1 MGGRGRSAGGWK
13 AMGQRKVV
21 QAGRSAGRA
30 GWPQQPAE
38 ATVPEDG
45 HKEPVSRFPD
55 TFICGFPLTLLGC
68 RRLNISQ
75 ISDELHC
82 AMSPKE
88 LSLQAGLGGREAH
101 APRILRCSWVVLAME
116 PLAGPETQ
124 SQPRQPPAALAF
136 PGSPCQALTLTAT
149 GQPSAEVYQEHLGAL
164 GHVSLG
170 TPMASKR

>member
-1 MGGRGRSAGGWK
+1 
-13 AMGQRKVV
+13 MGQRKVV

-124 SQPRQPPAALAF
+124 SQPASHPLLWPFQEPPAKL
-136 PGSPCQALTLTAT
+136 
-149 GQPSAEVYQEHLGAL
+149 
-164 GHVSLG
+164 
-170 TPMASKR
+170 